1 MNYASVILAVLG
13 ALYKVARP
21 ILLKAVNDPEAQ
33 WDDRLMAGMDALLG
47 WKE

>member
-1 MNYASVILAVLG
+1 MNYASMILTVLG

-21 ILLKAVNDPEAQ
+21 ILKKAVDDPEAE
-33 WDDRLMAGMDALLG
+33 WDDRLMAGMDALMG